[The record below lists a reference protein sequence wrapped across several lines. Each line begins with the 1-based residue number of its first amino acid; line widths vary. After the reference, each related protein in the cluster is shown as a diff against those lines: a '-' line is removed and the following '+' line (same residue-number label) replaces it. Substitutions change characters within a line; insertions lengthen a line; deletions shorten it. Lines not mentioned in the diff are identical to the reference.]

1 MGITLHAQWAK
12 YILCLVW
19 ISGSQSRQ
27 KDPWGDF
34 EGQWGEKTKGV
45 MGGENNTKR

>member
-27 KDPWGDF
+27 KDPL
-34 EGQWGEKTKGV
+34 GEILRGNGVKKPKG
-45 MGGENNTKR
+45 